1 MVYYHKAFF
10 SYKPCLKSTPQSFSY
25 APLVIIH
32 FQFNAWRDIQQI
44 FSKLLIIFLFGDH
57 FSPFISISIYQAQCY
72 SVSQNISFTIFL
84 SPYSISSTRSM
95 FCIIHFLFDGALDVL
110 KQVAILF
117 LQSQLAQLQD
127 LQGQTQQKFQSVSF
141 Q

>member
-1 MVYYHKAFF
+1 
-10 SYKPCLKSTPQSFSY
+10 
-25 APLVIIH
+25 
-32 FQFNAWRDIQQI
+32 
-44 FSKLLIIFLFGDH
+44 
-57 FSPFISISIYQAQCY
+57 
-72 SVSQNISFTIFL
+72 
-84 SPYSISSTRSM
+84 M
-95 FCIIHFLFDGALDVL
+95 FCIIDFLFDGALDVL